1 MAKTV
6 ISRNFRYP
14 SAELRDKVRV
24 AVKERGFRRKTAA
37 RIRKDAR
44 AQNDTIRTLYSERN

>member
-14 SAELRDKVRV
+14 SAELRR
-24 AVKERGFRRKTAA
+24 
-37 RIRKDAR
+37 
-44 AQNDTIRTLYSERN
+44 